1 MITYATEQN
10 TIIAFFIN
18 GTKMYFINLLLHI
31 PTNLPYIWQFNAKK
45 FLDLLTPNLHQF
57 VLIKN
62 PRGQCLRS
70 PSPLWIWM
78 INGAKLGGAIGA
90 MAPLVFW
97 SKSLKKSRKVS
108 ESKSC
113 SLEVVPVVSTFVW
126 RQCTWLFGQPPSLLG
141 HPHGLW
147 MFPNNTFMSN
157 LKASSLSDS

>member
-1 MITYATEQN
+1 MVNIIFILLISMITYATEQN

-57 VLIKN
+57 VPIKN

-97 SKSLKKSRKVS
+97 SRSLKKSRNQSLVVLS
-108 ESKSC
+108 GTSC
-113 SLEVVPVVSTFVW
+113 FYLHSAP
-126 RQCTWLFGQPPSLLG
+126 
-141 HPHGLW
+141 
-147 MFPNNTFMSN
+147 MSI
-157 LKASSLSDS
+157 LVMAQ